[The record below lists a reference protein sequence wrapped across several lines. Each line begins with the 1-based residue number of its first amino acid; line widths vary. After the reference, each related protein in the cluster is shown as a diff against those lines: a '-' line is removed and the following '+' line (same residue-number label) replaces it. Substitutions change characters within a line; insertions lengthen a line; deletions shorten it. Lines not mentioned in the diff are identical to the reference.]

1 MSAPLEFLKIFT
13 ARLSRA
19 RVGYAITSGMA
30 CVFYGLQQTTKDSD
44 LVINLNDLPRF
55 LDLLGDL
62 EHEMSPWRVSYRVVF
77 GAPLV
82 ADYMAH
88 GWTSHFSLWDS
99 ADSPEHHLDL
109 FCKPPRVARVETG
122 PENDAFASRHMVAQ
136 MKRTDRERDWPMVD
150 GLGLQL
156 RRLAPEQALLHI
168 QDARLLREFWEQAPP
183 QTRDAASL
191 RRPVLH
197 LLPSTPGLDALHA
210 WLRLERIIWETV
222 NQERYR
228 LYEAAWKQF
237 YRAWRADEGFEWPT
251 SEPCRVQ
258 HERLCQAAVRF
269 GLERD
274 PIGTVG
280 REALYERALRRA
292 VVRADSTEEKMAKV
306 KPPIEEVLP

>member
-1 MSAPLEFLKIFT
+1 MSTPLEFLKVFA

-19 RVGYAITSGMA
+19 RVGYVITSGMA

-44 LVINLNDLPRF
+44 LVIDLEDLPRF

-62 EHEMSPWRVSYRVVF
+62 ERELPPWRASYRVIF
-77 GAPLV
+77 GAPLE

-88 GWTSHFSLWDS
+88 GWTSHLSLWDR
-99 ADSPEHHLDL
+99 ADSPEHRVDL
-109 FCKPPRVARVETG
+109 FSKPPRVSKVETG
-122 PENDAFASRHMVAQ
+122 PESDAYASRHMLAQ

-168 QDARLLREFWEQAPP
+168 QDAGLLRGFWEQASPTT
-183 QTRDAASL
+183 QAAAALKRPLL
-191 RRPVLH
+191 R
-197 LLPSTPGLDALHA
+197 LLPSTTDLDALHA
-210 WLRLERIIWETV
+210 WLRLERIAWETI

-237 YRAWRADEGFEWPT
+237 SRAWRADEGFVWPT
-251 SEPCRVQ
+251 SEPLRAQ
-258 HERLCQAAVRF
+258 HERLCRAAARF
-269 GLERD
+269 ALERD

-292 VVRADSTEEKMAKV
+292 VVRADSTAEKMAKV
-306 KPPIEEVLP
+306 EPPIGEVLP